1 MPKPDDSEYIYHVVC
16 FPRFG
21 KHPVV
26 KYGPQA
32 LYSEPPHDGTLCACG
47 ELCKGVCLTAH
58 NENRESQ
65 CASACKRL
73 SK

>member
-1 MPKPDDSEYIYHVVC
+1 MCSEVQVPKRDDMTPTKSAPIVSPARQ
-16 FPRFG
+16 FAP
-21 KHPVV
+21 
-26 KYGPQA
+26 
-32 LYSEPPHDGTLCACG
+32 LDGTLCACG